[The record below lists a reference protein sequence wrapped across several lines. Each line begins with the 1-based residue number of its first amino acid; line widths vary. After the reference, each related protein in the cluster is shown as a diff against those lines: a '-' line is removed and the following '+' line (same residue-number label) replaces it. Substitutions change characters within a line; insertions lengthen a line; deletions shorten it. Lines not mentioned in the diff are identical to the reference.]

1 MDYPNFLVNQIWLSN
16 FISIFRQ
23 GNPNDDIFDQATQA
37 TDMDGNNDSDA
48 SEDLLGEDEDD
59 LIMDEH
65 VQEDPGE
72 RSNNGQ
78 KSPTRINESDEDMFE
93 GNISNRNTCILVQI
107 LIDIVQTW
115 YTSKYS
121 LLV

>member
-72 RSNNGQ
+72 RSNKGQ

-93 GNISNRNTCILVQI
+93 GNISNRNSCISVQI
-107 LIDIVQTW
+107 LIDIIPTW
-115 YTSKYS
+115 YTSEYL

>member
-1 MDYPNFLVNQIWLSN
+1 M
-16 FISIFRQ
+16 
-23 GNPNDDIFDQATQA
+23 G
-37 TDMDGNNDSDA
+37 DMDGNNDSDA

-72 RSNNGQ
+72 RSNKGQ

-93 GNISNRNTCILVQI
+93 GENDDALFEAATQMDEDQTNAGAD
-107 LIDIVQTW
+107 DIPPERSSL
-115 YTSKYS
+115 SKIESDAESDDIPPGRSS
-121 LLV
+121 LSKIES